1 MKNNILREVKQLNNQ
16 KYQLLSAGYKSFLFS
31 TLVMTV
37 ANNIAF
43 FIDSIFISHFLGIE
57 KLPAVELCFPVM
69 TFVSMVYLMLGL
81 GGSTLALNHM
91 ADHEKRKADETF
103 TVSVVFITLLGIFLA
118 VFGRIFSEQFAEL
131 LSPDISYY
139 NDVLDYLSILVLG
152 MPLVCLMMSLAYFAK
167 ADGKHK
173 MAFHAVVISNVINM
187 VMNVVLIKVM
197 GMGLSG
203 AAFATIIG
211 YFSGLMYMMRYFFSK
226 DRQLVLVKMSKKAVL
241 SHLHDITLKGFPES
255 SYLLMITLRVH
266 ILNMIVAAYGGSR
279 GLQVFSI
286 FNNCIY
292 MFFTLALGIA
302 QTLVPLVIIQVQNG
316 DYDRVRKMLFK
327 SIKAALAGAL
337 ALCFILELAP
347 QIILMLFNVSDPQ
360 TAAECIKAIRIS
372 ALSFMGMAFCIIM
385 VHYFQAVE
393 HFTYSHII
401 TIMEGLVLPI
411 AMMGIFAPF
420 LGVDGLYMG
429 FLFIEI
435 LVPLQILFMV
445 LREDSLVNHKKYS
458 FMLPKK
464 TDDRRF
470 EFTVAMDLDEVV
482 SLSKEASD
490 WVSERTDDVTA
501 MKTCLAVEEMLTGI
515 TAGNTG
521 SSDMIDVVLREEDD
535 KIIITIHD
543 TGREFNPTIVD
554 ENFDYAFDNA
564 YVLNKIADEITYN
577 RAMGINSTMIKIQ
590 KK

>member
-1 MKNNILREVKQLNNQ
+1 M
-16 KYQLLSAGYKSFLFS
+16 LSAGYKSFLFS
-31 TLVMTV
+31 LLVMTV

-43 FIDSIFISHFLGIE
+43 FVDSVFISHFLGIE

-91 ADHEKRKADETF
+91 ADHEKKKADETF
-103 TVSVVFITLLGIFLA
+103 TVSIVFITLLGIFLA
-118 VFGRIFSEQFAEL
+118 FFGRIFCEQFAEL
-131 LSPDISYY
+131 LSPESSYVK
-139 NDVLDYLSILVLG
+139 DVLDYLSVLVLG
-152 MPLVCLMMSLAYFAK
+152 MPLVCLMMSLAYFAT

-211 YFSGLMYMMRYFFSK
+211 YFSGFMYMMRYFFSK
-226 DRQLVLVKMSKKAVL
+226 DRQLVLVKMPKKTVL
-241 SHLHDITLKGFPES
+241 SHLHDITLKGFPEA
-255 SYLLMITLRVH
+255 SYLLNITLRVH

-360 TAAECIKAIRIS
+360 TASECIRAIRIF
-372 ALSFMGMAFCIIM
+372 AFSFTGMAFCIIM
-385 VHYFQAVE
+385 VHYFQAVK
-393 HFTYSHII
+393 HFTYAHII

-470 EFTVAMDLDEVV
+470 EFTVAMNLDEVV

-501 MKTCLAVEEMLTGI
+501 MKTCLAIEEMLTGI

-521 SSDMIDVVLREEDD
+521 SSDMIDVVLREEGDD
-535 KIIITIHD
+535 IIITIHD

>member
-1 MKNNILREVKQLNNQ
+1 MKNNILREVIQLNNQ

-31 TLVMTV
+31 SLVMTV

-43 FIDSIFISHFLGIE
+43 FVDSVFISHFLGIE

-91 ADHEKRKADETF
+91 ADHEKKKADETF
-103 TVSVVFITLLGIFLA
+103 TVSIVFITLLGIFLA
-118 VFGRIFSEQFAEL
+118 FFGRIFCEQFAEL
-131 LSPDISYY
+131 LSPESSYVK
-139 NDVLDYLSILVLG
+139 DVLDYLSVLVLG
-152 MPLVCLMMSLAYFAK
+152 MPLVCLMMSLAYFAT

-226 DRQLVLVKMSKKAVL
+226 DRQLVLVKMSEKAVL

-255 SYLLMITLRVH
+255 SYLLIITLRVH
-266 ILNMIVAAYGGSR
+266 ILNMIVAACGGSR

-385 VHYFQAVE
+385 VHYFQAVKR
-393 HFTYSHII
+393 FTYAHII

-420 LGVDGLYMG
+420 MGVDGLYMG

-470 EFTVAMDLDEVV
+470 EFTVAMNLDEVV

-501 MKTCLAVEEMLTGI
+501 MKTCLAIEEMLTGI

-535 KIIITIHD
+535 NIIITIHD

>member
-1 MKNNILREVKQLNNQ
+1 MKNNILREVIQLNNQ

-43 FIDSIFISHFLGIE
+43 FVDSVLISHFLGIE

-69 TFVSMVYLMLGL
+69 TFVSMVYMMLGL

-91 ADHEKRKADETF
+91 ADHEKKKADETF
-103 TVSVVFITLLGIFLA
+103 TVSIVFITLLGIFLA
-118 VFGRIFSEQFAEL
+118 LFGRIFSEQFAEL
-131 LSPDISYY
+131 LSPDTSYY
-139 NDVLDYLSILVLG
+139 NDVLDYLSVLVLG
-152 MPLVCLMMSLAYFAK
+152 MPLVCLMMSLAYFAT

-187 VMNVVLIKVM
+187 VMNVVLIKIM

-226 DRQLVLVKMSKKAVL
+226 DRQLVLVKISKKAVL
-241 SHLHDITLKGFPES
+241 PHLHDMTLKGFPES
-255 SYLLMITLRVH
+255 SYLLIITLRVH

-286 FNNCIY
+286 FNNCIH

-337 ALCFILELAP
+337 LLCIILELVP
-347 QIILMLFNVSDPQ
+347 QIILMLFNVSDPH
-360 TAAECIKAIRIS
+360 TAAACIKAIRTS
-372 ALSFMGMAFCIIM
+372 AFSFMGMAFCIIM
-385 VHYFQAVE
+385 VHYFQAVK
-393 HFTYSHII
+393 HYTYSHII

-501 MKTCLAVEEMLTGI
+501 MKTCLAIEEMLTGI

-535 KIIITIHD
+535 NIIITIHD